1 MNLNRRQNHSFLVLH
16 LSPGTEHTHWQFC
29 WAACCWGVALLSHDL
44 CPLSLLPVCTCSWEN
59 AIHQLFYILG
69 FPWARF
75 LSQIAVDTSLT
86 EQICND
92 SVSMFWQILTPSA
105 KLGFCMH
112 SEAFN
117 RSFRLLWLILPW
129 YWPVGKTIN
138 LPCQVTKS
146 KIGSEY
152 LSQDNDSY
160 RTQLQTM
167 ESELMQI
174 NDEFNIKKKQTTQVY
189 RARQGQL
196 TLS

>member
-1 MNLNRRQNHSFLVLH
+1 MNLNRRQNHSFLILH
-16 LSPGTEHTHWQFC
+16 LSPGTERTHWQFC

-59 AIHQLFYILG
+59 AIHQLCYILG
-69 FPWARF
+69 FPY

-112 SEAFN
+112 SVAFN
-117 RSFRLLWLILPW
+117 RSSRLLWLILPW
-129 YWPVGKTIN
+129 YCPVGKTIN

-146 KIGSEY
+146 KMCVRVSATG
-152 LSQDNDSY
+152 QW
-160 RTQLQTM
+160 QL
-167 ESELMQI
+167 
-174 NDEFNIKKKQTTQVY
+174 
-189 RARQGQL
+189 
-196 TLS
+196 